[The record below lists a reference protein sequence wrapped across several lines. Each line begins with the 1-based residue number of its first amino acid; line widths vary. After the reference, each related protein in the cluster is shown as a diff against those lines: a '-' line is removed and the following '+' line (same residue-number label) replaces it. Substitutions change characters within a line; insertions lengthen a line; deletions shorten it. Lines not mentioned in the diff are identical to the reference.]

1 MTRTIN
7 RRVFGGAAAATAIT
21 SAFPSPLS
29 AKIQDIAVS
38 ENKNAD
44 VVRGL
49 IKNFFN
55 SHDPSAA
62 RDNLTEAFIFH
73 AGSLGTIQGLDAYM
87 KALAGFFRALPD
99 VRATEQD
106 VVQSEDK
113 VCARFVVE
121 GTHKGELW
129 RIPATG
135 RLVRWDAIMIYRFE
149 GEKIAEQWA
158 NEDWTAVLRD
168 VGYFSPPFA
177 K

>member
-1 MTRTIN
+1 M
-7 RRVFGGAAAATAIT
+7 
-21 SAFPSPLS
+21 
-29 AKIQDIAVS
+29 S
-38 ENKNAD
+38 ENKNTDA
-44 VVRGL
+44 VRGL
-49 IKNFFN
+49 IKNFLN
-55 SHDPSAA
+55 GHDPSAA
-62 RDNLTEAFIFH
+62 RNYLTESFVFH
-73 AGSLGTIQGLDAYM
+73 AGSLGTIHGLDAYM

-106 VVQSEDK
+106 VVQSADK

-121 GTHKGELW
+121 GTHKGERW

-158 NEDWTAVLRD
+158 NEDWTAILRD